1 MTPLY
6 REGFGSNP
14 RGENRYGAFPSGIG
28 AAGDGAFM
36 EPSGRNQWQQVA
48 NDSAQKTARIGRS
61 ATGRNPVSAGNSVWP
76 VGAGA
81 GRIVGCSS
89 HASTGCLDTSSDWQ
103 SPSSPA
109 SKIASPAAYETA
121 SLSSR
126 VKSWKYER
134 SVTGAMLC
142 PYSRTAERGHRI
154 VAGLQLDRYL
164 RQDSLATRID
174 SASPFSATSRGASSS
189 TAPAVRAV
197 SSLATISPAPAV
209 AAMRAAVC
217 TPSPR

>member
-1 MTPLY
+1 MVGVRAVHGWTWG
-6 REGFGSNP
+6 R
-14 RGENRYGAFPSGIG
+14 
-28 AAGDGAFM
+28 AAAACALAL
-36 EPSGRNQWQQVA
+36 VA
-48 NDSAQKTARIGRS
+48 
-61 ATGRNPVSAGNSVWP
+61 PVVLALV
-76 VGAGA
+76 
-81 GRIVGCSS
+81 
-89 HASTGCLDTSSDWQ
+89 
-103 SPSSPA
+103 
-109 SKIASPAAYETA
+109 
-121 SLSSR
+121 LSSR
-126 VKSWKYER
+126 VKSWKYEP

-164 RQDSLATRID
+164 RQDSLATRIG